1 MMNENTLQETI
12 EYTNTEVISRIHQIK
27 GRDIFAFFIEHR
39 KTLIFSREDHKFDGI
54 EQIKL

>member
-12 EYTNTEVISRIHQIK
+12 EYTNTEVISRIHKIK
-27 GRDIFAFFIEHR
+27 GRDRFAFFIEHIE
-39 KTLIFSREDHKFDGI
+39 TIVFSRKDHKFDGI